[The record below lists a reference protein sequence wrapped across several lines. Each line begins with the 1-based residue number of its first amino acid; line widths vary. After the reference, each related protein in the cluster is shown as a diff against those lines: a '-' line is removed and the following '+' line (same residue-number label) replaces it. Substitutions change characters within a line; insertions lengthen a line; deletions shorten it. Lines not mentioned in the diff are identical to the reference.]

1 MYPNKAEPR
10 DLVDDGDDDIL
21 TSDQG
26 NQQAADN
33 QQAGFVYKSYNKRST
48 KQQQTQQKQAN
59 PQIAPKIEGLV
70 NGETRQWGLANL
82 NEPLLFPLKSSS
94 EVANPAKSKLAAVM
108 PRSAS
113 FVYTSTMPLSTSTD
127 QTAYYEPASS
137 STFQAVAP
145 RSYESWQPEPVSN
158 GNRVADSGF
167 DYPGQDAGTISSG
180 YSYRSR
186 KKPSLVFEE
195 VFRYPSENSQPPQST
210 GPGTNAVEGYDRA
223 DYMSRGSATGQTFTS
238 MKPSSPSN
246 VRAKPFSQSWRG
258 VPAFSKFFGGRK
270 LKFNKMFPRPQNAV
284 FSPPWV
290 QVPSRVKVYQS
301 VMAPSRGY
309 QPIFHNPHPSR
320 YIVRSRSSYQRGR
333 YVQSKT
339 RYTPDYPPNGMEGVE
354 RPAQS

>member
-1 MYPNKAEPR
+1 MYPNKVERR

-26 NQQAADN
+26 N

-70 NGETRQWGLANL
+70 NGETRQWGLVNL
-82 NEPLLFPLKSSS
+82 NELLLFPLKSSS
-94 EVANPAKSKLAAVM
+94 KVANPAKPKLAAVM

-113 FVYTSTMPLSTSTD
+113 FFFFFFYTSTMPLSTSTG

-158 GNRVADSGF
+158 GNGVADSGF
-167 DYPGQDAGTISSG
+167 DYPGQDASTISSG

-223 DYMSRGSATGQTFTS
+223 DYMSRGSASGQTFTS
-238 MKPSSPSN
+238 VKPSSPSN
-246 VRAKPFSQSWRG
+246 VRAQPFSVLEGGSCFFEVLWRQE
-258 VPAFSKFFGGRK
+258 A
-270 LKFNKMFPRPQNAV
+270 
-284 FSPPWV
+284 
-290 QVPSRVKVYQS
+290 
-301 VMAPSRGY
+301 
-309 QPIFHNPHPSR
+309 
-320 YIVRSRSSYQRGR
+320 
-333 YVQSKT
+333 
-339 RYTPDYPPNGMEGVE
+339 
-354 RPAQS
+354 